1 MDSAVVGK
9 EERTADI
16 EHGKMAV
23 DDGVVPTLA
32 VGKDLIV
39 VTVDGVRTAVGI
51 VMFGDIGP
59 QRASR
64 RTLTAAHPSHI
75 GEGEPPVLG
84 VHQRVDG
91 AGTQRFQQL
100 AVALNPLAVDTGM
113 GEEHPFRPHHSIV
126 SHPEKT
132 LIVGEDTLDSIEIA
146 ARHAAAAGKSRE
158 YRVGVMSIVIAKEE
172 YRLTAEGTIA
182 DGSKEP
188 VPVGYGLALADTL
201 TDVGVEIV
209 AHEHYRVEMAAVTDN
224 IVEGFLPER
233 AAVDVGKN

>member
-9 EERTADI
+9 NEWTADI

-23 DDGVVPTLA
+23 DDRVVPTLA

-39 VTVDGVRTAVGI
+39 VTVDGVRMAVGI
-51 VMFGDIGP
+51 VMFGYIGP

-64 RTLTAAHPSHI
+64 RTIPAAHPSHI
-75 GEGEPPVLG
+75 GEGVPPVLC
-84 VHQRVDG
+84 VHQSVD
-91 AGTQRFQQL
+91 AVGTQRFQQL
-100 AVALNPLAVDTGM
+100 AVTLNPLAVDTCM
-113 GEEHPFRPHHSIV
+113 SEEHLLRSHHGV
-126 SHPEKT
+126 VGHPEQT
-132 LIVGEDTLDSIEIA
+132 LIVGEDTLNGIKIA
-146 ARHAAAAGKSRE
+146 ARQSAAAGKSRE
-158 YRVGVMSIVIAKEE
+158 YWVGVMSIVIAKEE

-182 DGSKEP
+182 DGSEEP

-201 TDVGVEIV
+201 TDVGVEVV

>member
-1 MDSAVVGK
+1 MNGAIVGK
-9 EERTADI
+9 NEWTADI

-23 DDGVVPTLA
+23 DDRVVPTLA

-51 VMFGDIGP
+51 VMFGYIGP
-59 QRASR
+59 QRTSR
-64 RTLTAAHPSHI
+64 RTIPAAHPSHI

-91 AGTQRFQQL
+91 VGTQRFQQL
-100 AVALNPLAVDTGM
+100 AVALNPLAVDAGM
-113 GEEHPFRPHHSIV
+113 GEEHPFRPHHRIV

-132 LIVGEDTLDSIEIA
+132 LIIDEDGLDSIEIA
-146 ARHAAAAGKSRE
+146 TRHAAAAGKSRE

-172 YRLTAEGTIA
+172 YWLTAKDTIA
-182 DGSKEP
+182 DGSEEP
-188 VPVGYGLALADTL
+188 VPVGYGLALVDTL
-201 TDVGVEIV
+201 TVVGVEVV

-224 IVEGFLPER
+224 IVKGFLPER
-233 AAVDVGKN
+233 AAMDVGKN